1 MLLNDTSPVLWL
13 RVLMGLF
20 ISLVYFIPSLFSS
33 KNTDK
38 MLPLEDLLSR
48 GVGGPKTK
56 RVCQQTGFTD
66 YFVVYAHDRVG
77 F

>member
-33 KNTDK
+33 KNTDNVT
-38 MLPLEDLLSR
+38 LEDLLSR

-56 RVCQQTGFTD
+56 
-66 YFVVYAHDRVG
+66 
-77 F
+77 